1 MLEMTD
7 DCCTKIKPEEKT
19 VKNESRSDS
28 DDDSD
33 PEDDA
38 PSKNPLAVLAQGV
51 VPPLKTKSTMEK
63 EEKLKIVRV
72 FSIVFISFIFHS

>member
-28 DDDSD
+28 DDDSI
-33 PEDDA
+33 PELEETLADA
-38 PSKNPLAVLAQGV
+38 EAGEGGVAAVGDGQQN
-51 VPPLKTKSTMEK
+51 
-63 EEKLKIVRV
+63 
-72 FSIVFISFIFHS
+72 

>member
-28 DDDSD
+28 DDDSI
-33 PEDDA
+33 PELEETLADA
-38 PSKNPLAVLAQGV
+38 EAGEGGVAAVGDGQQNQAIQRREEG
-51 VPPLKTKSTMEK
+51 K
-63 EEKLKIVRV
+63 EDHVQSESL
-72 FSIVFISFIFHS
+72 SISS